1 MRKIKDNQGWLE
13 FQSSNL
19 MVTNAYYAKYE
30 AISGLLDRTPKL
42 LELVHQDLEEA
53 LRVENRESERRGGF
67 VYTSEMVLRLT
78 LCQVLEGASLRGI
91 VVRVDDSHCLRRF
104 TRIHEGPMMGHT
116 ALCQLRN
123 AIAPETW
130 AAINQALAEAAVEH
144 AEITGEKLRLD
155 TTAVETNIHYP
166 TDSSLLWDGY
176 RTLDRLIR
184 ETREVFASSVGN
196 RRSHLAPIK
205 RLATLIA
212 RKGRGKGRKA
222 KDLKRLYSRLI
233 AAVDGICGWSEQIAF
248 DLELESRRVRSPEMA
263 AWMERLVDEF
273 RHYVPLIRR
282 VIWQT
287 SERVVHD
294 RPVENDAKLFSIFE
308 EHTELLIRGKAGKS
322 VEFGHMLQIQQTGE
336 KFITDYT
343 IFEKKPAEPALVRP
357 ALESHRELFGHF
369 PEILAGD
376 KGYWSGP
383 EFEGLAK
390 DVAVVSLPKKG
401 SRTQAEKEREHDSLF
416 RLAQAFRAGVEGSI
430 SFLKRILSLGRCM
443 RKGWKYY
450 SATVGSTVFAH
461 NLLVLTRC

>member
-13 FQSSNL
+13 FQASNL
-19 MVTNAYYAKYE
+19 KVTNAYYAKYV
-30 AISGLLDRTPKL
+30 AISDLLDRTPKL
-42 LELVHQDLEEA
+42 LELVHQDLEKA
-53 LRVENRESERRGGF
+53 LRLENRESEKRGVF
-67 VYTSEMVLRLT
+67 IYSSEMVLRLT
-78 LCQVLEGASLRGI
+78 LCQILEGGSLRGI

-116 ALCQLRN
+116 ALCRLRS
-123 AIAPETW
+123 AITPETW
-130 AAINQALAEAAVEH
+130 TAMNKTLAKAAVKRG
-144 AEITGEKLRLD
+144 EITGEKLRLD

-184 ETREVFASSVGN
+184 EARTMFERLVGKK
-196 RRSHLAPIK
+196 RSHLKSTK

-212 RKGRGKGRKA
+212 RKGRGKGKKA

-233 AAVDGICGWSEQIAF
+233 AAVGGICGWSEQIVI
-248 DLELESRRVRSPEMA
+248 DLELESRHVHSPEVA
-263 AWMERLVDEF
+263 ARMNRLINEF
-273 RHYVPLIRR
+273 RHFIPLIRK
-282 VIWQT
+282 VICQA
-287 SERVVHD
+287 SERVEHN

-308 EHTELLIRGKAGKS
+308 QHTELLIRGKAGKNI
-322 VEFGHMLQIQQTGE
+322 EFGHMLQIQQTGE
-336 KFITDYT
+336 KFISDYS

-357 ALESHRELFGHF
+357 ALESHQELFGHF
-369 PEILAGD
+369 PKVLAGD
-376 KGYWSGP
+376 KGYWSGA

-390 DVAVVSLPKKG
+390 DVAVVSIPKKG
-401 SRTQAEKEREHDSLF
+401 NRTPAEKEREHDSLF

-443 RKGWKYY
+443 RKGWKHY